1 MRLGILAGFSNDWR
15 DTLEK
20 VKIAED
26 LGYEMVSTGEAWG
39 ASVLPW
45 LTVIAAN
52 TEQITIGTGI
62 LNTFS
67 RTPAAIAQEFASLET
82 ISGGRMVCG
91 LGSSG
96 NLVIEGFHG
105 VDFDRPLRR
114 IREYTE
120 IIKMLLRGE
129 RLQYEGE
136 IYTLQ
141 RGFRLLGHQPVRE
154 NIPVWIAAIT
164 PRSIQQTGEIADGI
178 YPIHWPRHSFET
190 LKRQL
195 AGASRDAGRPED
207 SVTVA
212 PFTNVYVTGT
222 HGPGDDEDV
231 WRNARQPLFHYTNR
245 MGSFYWQML
254 ARSGFE
260 SEIKASRAAWS
271 ERDSEGALMAIS
283 ENMVREIQVIGPIES
298 IAEQLQA
305 RSDAGAD
312 LQMIPLPD
320 GAPLEVGRRLEQ
332 YLGG

>member
-1 MRLGILAGFSNDWR
+1 MRLGLLAGFSADWR

-20 VKIAED
+20 IKIAED

-39 ASVLPW
+39 HSVLPW

-52 TEQITIGTGI
+52 TETMQIGTGI

-67 RTPAAIAQEFASLET
+67 RTPAAIAQEFATLET

-105 VDFDRPLRR
+105 VAFDRPLRR

-129 RLQYEGE
+129 RLHYEGE
-136 IYTLQ
+136 IYDLQ
-141 RGFRLLGHQPVRE
+141 RGFRLLGHEPVRE
-154 NIPVWIAAIT
+154 NLPVWIAAIT

-178 YPIHWPRHSFET
+178 YPIHWPRRGFEP

-212 PFTNVYVTGT
+212 PFTNVYVTGE
-222 HGPGDDEDV
+222 GDDESV

-254 ARSGFE
+254 SRSGFE
-260 SEIKASRAAWS
+260 SEINESRAAWAD
-271 ERDSEGALMAIS
+271 RDSVGALMAFS
-283 ENMVREIQVIGPIES
+283 ESMVREIQVIGPIAS
-298 IAEQLQA
+298 VPEQLQA

-312 LQMIPLPD
+312 LQMIPMPQ
-320 GAPLEVGRRLEQ
+320 GTPSEVGRRLEQ
-332 YLGG
+332 YLGA